1 MVYTLTLNP
10 SLDYV
15 MYPKS
20 EIKTG
25 GTNRSEKEELRAGGK
40 GINVSIVLKN
50 LDVPSKALG
59 FIAGTTGDE
68 IEGTLRSIGIR
79 TGFIMLPFQ
88 NGMSRINVKIRIPAD
103 KAGKKGYEETE
114 LNAAGP
120 VVGEDSVEDLCDK
133 ISRFEEGDI
142 LVLAGSMPSTAPDN
156 MLDRILSSVPEGVK
170 FVVDMTGDRLTKALK
185 YGPFLIKPNLEE
197 LCQAAGRELTDIKDI
212 TAEAEKLKK
221 AGARNVIVSMGKD
234 GALLVDKDGK
244 VHKCK
249 APSGKPLGAFG
260 AGDSMTAGFIKGYL
274 DEHDYDYALKLGVAA
289 GSAAVFEGKLPSY
302 DEIMKVFDKV

>member
-20 EIKTG
+20 GLKNG

-68 IEGTLRSIGIR
+68 IEGTLRAIGIR
-79 TGFIMLPFQ
+79 TGFIMLPYK

-103 KAGKKGYEETE
+103 VKGKKGYEETE

-120 VVGEDSVEDLCDK
+120 VVENDSVHDLCDR
-133 ISRFEEGDI
+133 IERLEEGDI
-142 LVLAGSMPSTAPDN
+142 LVLAGSMPSTSPEDT
-156 MLDRILSSVPEGVK
+156 LESILSAVPEGVK
-170 FVVDMTGDRLTKALK
+170 VVVDMTGDRLRKALK
-185 YGPFLIKPNLEE
+185 FKPFLVKPNLEE
-197 LCQAAGRELTDIKDI
+197 LCQAAGKELTGTDDII
-212 TAEAEKLKK
+212 AEAEKLKK
-221 AGARNVIVSMGKD
+221 AGARNVIVSMGAD
-234 GALLVDKDGK
+234 GAILVDKDGG

-260 AGDSMTAGFIKGYL
+260 AGDSMTAGFIKGFL

>member
-20 EIKTG
+20 SLKNG
-25 GTNRSEKEELRAGGK
+25 GTNRSEREELRAGGK

-79 TGFIMLPFQ
+79 TGFIMLPFK

-103 KAGKKGYEETE
+103 VKGKKGYEETE

-120 VVGEDSVEDLCDK
+120 VVESEAVDDLCDR
-133 ISRFEEGDI
+133 IERLEDGDI
-142 LVLAGSMPSTAPDN
+142 LVLAGSMPSTAPEDT
-156 MLDRILSSVPEGVK
+156 LERILSAIPDGVK
-170 FVVDMTGDRLTKALK
+170 FVVDMTGDRLKKALK
-185 YGPFLIKPNLEE
+185 FGPFLIKPNLEE
-197 LCQAAGRELTDIKDI
+197 LCQAAGRELAEEEDII
-212 TAEAEKLKK
+212 AEAEKLKK
-221 AGARNVIVSMGKD
+221 AGARNVIVSMGAD
-234 GALLVDKDGK
+234 GAILVDKDGCI
-244 VHKCK
+244 HKCK

-260 AGDSMTAGFIKGYL
+260 AGDSMTAGFIKGFI